1 LHRRP
6 RDGRTRGS
14 ARLVL
19 ALILALLLAAC
30 GSTATPVPSGAT
42 GQASVPASAGPGT
55 SAPPS
60 ESGTPG
66 EPASAAPTEA
76 ASAGPSEGSTPSA
89 PASASAPA
97 SPPAGGSVAPLP
109 APGPAHRFSCASLLS
124 GRQVSSITRIP
135 SVLFVPAGAESKLPK
150 GETECK
156 YTGSK
161 RGPGRTFLILT
172 TDVTI
177 LTGGARA
184 TFDATWAQVRGTP
197 FVSTVDGIGDDAAW
211 DASHDTLVGIAG
223 RTAFVVTLEPS
234 PRSIFTPASALAAT
248 SSLARILVAHL

>member
-1 LHRRP
+1 MHSRH

-14 ARLVL
+14 AG
-19 ALILALLLAAC
+19 LILAILLAAC
-30 GSTATPVPSGAT
+30 GSNATPVPSGAAGLAT
-42 GQASVPASAGPGT
+42 APTSSGPGT
-55 SAPPS
+55 SEAPV

-66 EPASAAPTEA
+66 EPSDATPTEA

-97 SPPAGGSVAPLP
+97 SPPADGSVPSLP
-109 APGPAHRFSCASLLS
+109 APGPAHRFGCASLLS

-248 SSLARILVAHL
+248 TSLARILVAHL